1 MRRVHFEVAR
11 GGVTKRCRKI
21 ANFLPP
27 NEIDRRWRVGAA
39 NKLWVDSHVKK
50 LAGFLVQGVRLALYA
65 KLLDLK
71 TVRIITTVLLCNVV
85 AVFALFA
92 CQCDLGTD
100 VAGLAHCFL
109 TSLKHNLHVLVY
121 L

>member
-1 MRRVHFEVAR
+1 M
-11 GGVTKRCRKI
+11 
-21 ANFLPP
+21 
-27 NEIDRRWRVGAA
+27 
-39 NKLWVDSHVKK
+39 
-50 LAGFLVQGVRLALYA
+50 QGVRLALYA

-71 TVRIITTVLLCNVV
+71 TVRIIATVLLCNVV

-109 TSLKHNLHVLVY
+109 TSLKHNLMCWFIFELVPRSTFLLPSY
-121 L
+121 SYCA

>member
-1 MRRVHFEVAR
+1 M
-11 GGVTKRCRKI
+11 
-21 ANFLPP
+21 
-27 NEIDRRWRVGAA
+27 
-39 NKLWVDSHVKK
+39 
-50 LAGFLVQGVRLALYA
+50 QGVRLALHA

-71 TVRIITTVLLCNVV
+71 TISVITTILLCNVV

-92 CQCDLGTD
+92 CQCDLGSD

>member
-1 MRRVHFEVAR
+1 M
-11 GGVTKRCRKI
+11 
-21 ANFLPP
+21 
-27 NEIDRRWRVGAA
+27 
-39 NKLWVDSHVKK
+39 
-50 LAGFLVQGVRLALYA
+50 QGVRLALYA

-71 TVRIITTVLLCNVV
+71 TVRIIATVLLCNVV

-121 L
+121 LCFGAVLRISASFACLLCLMP